1 VSERSLVRAAEVAL
15 ALVTLASILGM
26 SRLFAGGGW
35 LGPLVANAVVAHLV
49 AAALRRRGA
58 PLAVVGVVM
67 AAAAGLVIAWTCY
80 WSTTTL
86 GIPTGSTLDAVRD
99 DLDQAWR
106 LYQDVVAPTPA
117 RTGFVVA
124 SALAIWV
131 IAYVADWA
139 AFRLWVPFEST
150 LPAATLFL
158 FTALL
163 GTERG
168 RGWAVAVYAGALLGF
183 LLLHRLA
190 RQEGTSHWVAER
202 RTAGHRSLL
211 LAGAGLTA
219 LAVVAGAVVGPALPG
234 ADASGILD
242 PRDLD
247 GDDAPRVTISPLVD
261 IHARLVDQADV
272 EVFTVRSSVRS
283 YWRLTSLE
291 RFDGRIWSSSGSYGK
306 AKGDLPESVDIDA
319 ATEPIDQSY
328 SISALAAIWLPS
340 AYEPRSFTGEGL
352 DARFDEDSSTLIVS
366 SDVPNSDGLVYQVQS
381 TSPRLTPDD
390 LTGTADE
397 IPGDI
402 RSTYTELPDDFSPDV
417 TDLAEEL
424 TAGQGTP
431 YQRSRALQDYLRTF
445 TYDLTVSPGH
455 GGDALEQFLF
465 TTKRGYCEQFAG
477 AFAAM
482 ARAIGLPARVAVG
495 FTPGEADPNDPG
507 LYRVRGE
514 HAHAWPEVYFAGA
527 GWVAF
532 EPTPGRGMPA
542 AEPYTGVPEQQAAS
556 GRPSDV
562 EVGTVPTTAPAGGT
576 PGTSPDEVDA
586 GGRTPEEEAQQQ
598 QSDDEDDDR
607 SWLDR
612 NVEEPVRRI
621 VPWLL
626 AAVAL
631 YGIGVPL
638 ALAVHRRRRRARAT
652 SPDQRIA
659 LAWVEAM
666 EDAALVGFRERPSDT
681 YAERAELLG
690 VLLPTA
696 IPSAQALARTRE
708 LADYSPEG
716 AGEAEVEAAAAASA
730 DVGAAARELA
740 PRSARVRRW
749 LDPRP
754 TVNAWRRDRVALV
767 RRIDTVATG
776 SHDHEGDGRLT
787 GVGVGGRPE
796 PDEG

>member
-1 VSERSLVRAAEVAL
+1 MSERSLVRAAEVAL
-15 ALVTLASILGM
+15 ALVCLAAVLGM

-35 LGPLVANAVVAHLV
+35 LGPLAANAVAAHV
-49 AAALRRRGA
+49 IAAGLRRRGT
-58 PLAVVGVVM
+58 PLGLAAVIM
-67 AAAAGLVIAWTCY
+67 ALAAGLVISWTCY
-80 WSTTTL
+80 WSTTTV
-86 GIPTGSTLDAVRD
+86 GIPTGTTLDAVRS
-99 DLDQAWR
+99 DLDRAWN

-117 RTGFVVA
+117 LTGFVVA
-124 SALAIWV
+124 SALALWV

-163 GTERG
+163 GTDRG
-168 RGWAVAVYAGALLGF
+168 RAWAVAVYAAALLGF

-211 LAGAGLTA
+211 VAGAGLAA
-219 LAVVAGAVVGPALPG
+219 LAVLAGAVVGPHLPG

-272 EVFTVRSSVRS
+272 EVFSVRSTDRS

-306 AKGDLPESVDIDA
+306 AKGDLPESVEIEA
-319 ATEPIDQSY
+319 ATQPIQQSF

-340 AYEPRSFTGEGL
+340 AYEPRSFAGEDL
-352 DARFDEDSSTLIVS
+352 DVRYDEDSATLIVS
-366 SDVPNSDGLVYQVQS
+366 SKVPNSDGLTYQVSS
-381 TSPRLTPDD
+381 TSPRLTPAD

-397 IPGDI
+397 VPRDLLT
-402 RSTYTELPDDFSPDV
+402 TYTELPDGFSPDV
-417 TDLAEEL
+417 TALAREI
-424 TAGQGTP
+424 TADAATP
-431 YQRSRALQDYLRTF
+431 YDQSRALQDYLRTF
-445 TYDLTVSPGH
+445 TYDLTVPPGH

-465 TTKRGYCEQFAG
+465 ATQRGYCEQFAG

-482 ARAIGLPARVAVG
+482 ARAIGLPSRVAVG
-495 FTPGEADPNDPG
+495 FTPGEADPNEPD

-542 AEPYTGVPEQQAAS
+542 AEPYTGVPEQQAAT
-556 GRPSDV
+556 GRPADV
-562 EVGTVPTTAPAGGT
+562 EVVTVPTTQPGGPTT
-576 PGTSPDEVDA
+576 PNTSPDDLNTRGNGNQDDPGVGDGGGGGDESVVERYAVDPA
-586 GGRTPEEEAQQQ
+586 
-598 QSDDEDDDR
+598 
-607 SWLDR
+607 
-612 NVEEPVRRI
+612 RRI
-621 VPWLL
+621 LPWIL
-626 AAVAL
+626 AGLAL
-631 YGIGVPL
+631 YGVAVPL
-638 ALAVHRRRRRARAT
+638 GLAAHRRRRRTLAT
-652 SPDQRIA
+652 TPDQRIA

-666 EDAALVGFRERPSDT
+666 EDAALVGFRERLSDT

-690 VLLPTA
+690 ELLPTA
-696 IPSAQALARTRE
+696 LDSARSLSRTRE

-716 AGEAEVEAAAAASA
+716 AGEPEVAAAAAASN
-730 DVGAAARELA
+730 DVGAVARELA
-740 PRSARVRRW
+740 PRGALVRRW

-754 TVNAWRRDRVALV
+754 PIATWRRDRAALA
-767 RRIDTVATG
+767 RHIDTVATG
-776 SHDHEGDGRLT
+776 ARDTEGDGLLT
-787 GVGVGGRPE
+787 GVGVGGRPD
-796 PDEG
+796 PEG